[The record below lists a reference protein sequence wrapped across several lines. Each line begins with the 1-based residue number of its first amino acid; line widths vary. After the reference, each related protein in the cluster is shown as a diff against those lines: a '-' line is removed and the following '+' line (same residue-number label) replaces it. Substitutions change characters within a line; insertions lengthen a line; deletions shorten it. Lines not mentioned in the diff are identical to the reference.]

1 MTFKAHFR
9 GASNSVLSNYLEIK
23 EEKNKQE
30 KLKGDKNKKKIQ
42 NKKVDEKKLQ
52 DSEKLTNLEDQF
64 PAQMNF
70 LKSDRDKAIK
80 E

>member
-30 KLKGDKNKKKIQ
+30 KLKGDINKKKIQ
-42 NKKVDEKKLQ
+42 NKKVDEKKL
-52 DSEKLTNLEDQF
+52 
-64 PAQMNF
+64 
-70 LKSDRDKAIK
+70 
-80 E
+80 